1 MCIGYIQEQSEK
13 ELNKS
18 VNAGIKEGRSTAQQ
32 DNDCTQLRFLE
43 KSKKQQRSQ
52 ITFDFF

>member
-13 ELNKS
+13 ELNKI

-43 KSKKQQRSQ
+43 KIQKTTTESDY
-52 ITFDFF
+52 F